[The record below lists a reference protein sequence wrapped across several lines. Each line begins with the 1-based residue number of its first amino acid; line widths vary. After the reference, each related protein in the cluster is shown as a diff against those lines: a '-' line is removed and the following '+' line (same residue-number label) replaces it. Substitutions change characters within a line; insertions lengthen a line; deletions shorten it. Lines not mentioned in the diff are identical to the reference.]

1 MTENDDDAGTVS
13 TQVATSI
20 LMLPG
25 APDLLRLQ
33 REGWFTPAG
42 RDRWCVVE
50 IVQGYVRYLK
60 STITSATTQELSA
73 LLGISGMR
81 IRQLSAEGWF
91 KPAGKNRWNRDE
103 VVTGYIKFLRA
114 EDRRSTRSVGENRI
128 RDAKAREI
136 EMRLAERAR
145 ELIAI
150 EEAET
155 ALDTIVGLVRIEMG
169 GVPARCT
176 RDLILRRAIE
186 KAINDGLSRIVARL
200 ANEVSALRKGY
211 PASDAGDQLDA

>member
-91 KPAGKNRWNRDE
+91 KPAAKNRWN
-103 VVTGYIKFLRA
+103 
-114 EDRRSTRSVGENRI
+114 
-128 RDAKAREI
+128 
-136 EMRLAERAR
+136 
-145 ELIAI
+145 
-150 EEAET
+150 
-155 ALDTIVGLVRIEMG
+155 DTIVGLVRIEMG

-211 PASDAGDQLDA
+211 PAPEAGDQLDA